1 MKKFTILLVTI
12 LFGLQGFGQDPDPEL
27 FKTWQLYS
35 IIPDFGHPAIISEID
50 PPINPYLTVN
60 YDLSFEGFGAC
71 NSFSGNFILQGNSEE
86 LRPINY
92 TQTTETCEHQ
102 IWNDFEFYYFDF
114 FSIEDDYWYNIFID
128 SSDGLQHMHY
138 TNNPFGLVLNF
149 IAGEPLSTVENIAE
163 KFQIYPNPASD
174 QLFIKSSIDT
184 IASAVVYSIA
194 GKRILENGPINGALD
209 IASLEK
215 GMYFLE
221 VTTAEGKRS
230 VEKFVKK

>member
-1 MKKFTILLVTI
+1 MKKFTILLVTLI
-12 LFGLQGFGQDPDPEL
+12 LAFQSFGQDPDPEL

-50 PPINPYLTVN
+50 PPIRPYLTVN
-60 YDLSFEGFGAC
+60 YNLSFEGFGAC
-71 NSFSGNFILQGNSEE
+71 NSFSGNFILMGNSEE

-114 FSIEDDYWYNIFID
+114 FSTEDDYWYNIFID

-138 TNNPFGLVLNF
+138 TNNPFGLVLDF
-149 IAGEPLSTVENIAE
+149 IAGEPLSIQGYNSE
-163 KFQIYPNPASD
+163 KFKLYPNPATD
-174 QLFIKSSIDT
+174 RLFIKSEDAQIIKT
-184 IASAVVYSIA
+184 IVYSIS
-194 GKRILENGPINGALD
+194 GKRILEGEPIEGALD
-209 IASLEK
+209 ITSLAK

-221 VTTAEGKRS
+221 LTTSEGHRS
-230 VEKFVKK
+230 VVKFIKK